1 MQTQALNEMKHRQE
15 IQMNNINFRPMM
27 HDDDHSL
34 YRPTIRDNLATLLTE
49 YTTSHSKTMVIR
61 FDVTYPK
68 GFMAV
73 EDNSDISA
81 LMKLLIQQCSRNGVS
96 PAYFWV
102 REQSLRSNNQ
112 HYHCMLL
119 LDGNKTCRYYPY
131 LEAAEEIWRRMLN
144 VDKKGLIH
152 YCDKDSDGKRQ
163 ANGIILR
170 SDDPNYEDKIEAVVR
185 QAMYLAKD
193 HTKGIYNDGVRDFGM
208 TRLSNI
214 SRRRSRS
221 TRREQ
226 GRADRFS

>member
-1 MQTQALNEMKHRQE
+1 
-15 IQMNNINFRPMM
+15 MNNINFRSMM
-27 HDDDHSL
+27 HDDDNSL
-34 YRPTIRDNLATLLTE
+34 YRPNIRDNLATLLTE
-49 YTTSHSKTMVIR
+49 YTMLHSKTMVIR
-61 FDVTYPK
+61 FDATYPK
-68 GFMAV
+68 GFNAV

-131 LEAAEEIWRRMLN
+131 IEAAEEIWGRILN
-144 VDKKGLIH
+144 VAPHGLIH
-152 YCDKDSDGKRQ
+152 YCNRSPEGNKQ

-170 SDDPNYEDKIEAVVR
+170 SDDPNYEDKIDTVVR

-193 HTKGIYNDGVRDFGM
+193 HTKGIYNDGFRDFGM
-208 TRLSNI
+208 TRI
-214 SRRRSRS
+214 SSISQLRKKFRNN
-221 TRREQ
+221 
-226 GRADRFS
+226 

>member
-1 MQTQALNEMKHRQE
+1 
-15 IQMNNINFRPMM
+15 
-27 HDDDHSL
+27 
-34 YRPTIRDNLATLLTE
+34 
-49 YTTSHSKTMVIR
+49 
-61 FDVTYPK
+61 
-68 GFMAV
+68 
-73 EDNSDISA
+73 
-81 LMKLLIQQCSRNGVS
+81 
-96 PAYFWV
+96 
-102 REQSLRSNNQ
+102 
-112 HYHCMLL
+112 
-119 LDGNKTCRYYPY
+119 
-131 LEAAEEIWRRMLN
+131 MLN

-226 GRADRFS
+226 GRADSLS

>member
-1 MQTQALNEMKHRQE
+1 
-15 IQMNNINFRPMM
+15 MNSINFSQMIKDYDPIKYS
-27 HDDDHSL
+27 DS
-34 YRPTIRDNLATLLTE
+34 ISQKIFELLEE
-49 YTTSHSKTMVIR
+49 YTKTFSKTMVVR

-68 GFMAV
+68 TYIGV
-73 EDNSDISA
+73 EDNSDMSA

-131 LEAAEEIWRRMLN
+131 IELAEEIWGRILGVN
-144 VDKKGLIH
+144 PKGLIH
-152 YCDKDSDGKRQ
+152 YCDRDPDGNRQ

-193 HTKGIYNDGVRDFGM
+193 HTKGFYNDGFRDFGM
-208 TRLSNI
+208 TRI
-214 SRRRSRS
+214 SSIPLLRKKFRNN
-221 TRREQ
+221 
-226 GRADRFS
+226 

>member
-1 MQTQALNEMKHRQE
+1 
-15 IQMNNINFRPMM
+15 MNNINFREMM
-27 HDDDHSL
+27 CDNDDSL
-34 YRPTIRDNLATLLTE
+34 YRPNIHDKLSTLLTE
-49 YTTSHSKTMVIR
+49 YTTIHSKTMVIR

-73 EDNSDISA
+73 EDNSDMSN

-96 PAYFWV
+96 PVYFWV
-102 REQSLRSNNQ
+102 REQSLRSKNQ

-131 LEAAEEIWRRMLN
+131 IKSAEEIWGRILD
-144 VDKKGLIH
+144 VDPKGLIH
-152 YCDKDSDGKRQ
+152 YCDRDPDGNRQ

-170 SDDPNYEDKIEAVVR
+170 SDDLNYEDKIEAVVR

-193 HTKGIYNDGVRDFGM
+193 HTKGFYNDGFRDFGM
-208 TRLSNI
+208 TRMANV
-214 SRRRSRS
+214 SRLRVRR

-226 GRADRFS
+226 DQADSYYA

>member
-1 MQTQALNEMKHRQE
+1 
-15 IQMNNINFRPMM
+15 MNNIDFRPMM

-49 YTTSHSKTMVIR
+49 YTTSYSKTMVIR

-81 LMKLLIQQCSRNGVS
+81 LMKLLIQQCSRKGVS

-112 HYHCMLL
+112 HYHCLLL

-131 LEAAEEIWRRMLN
+131 IESAEKMWGRIIN
-144 VDKKGLIH
+144 VDSKGLIH
-152 YCDKDSDGKRQ
+152 YCDRDPDGNRQ

-170 SDDPNYEDKIEAVVR
+170 SDDPSYEGKIEAVVR

-193 HTKGIYNDGVRDFGM
+193 HTKGICNDGFRDFGM
-208 TRLSNI
+208 TRI
-214 SRRRSRS
+214 SSIPLLRKKFR
-221 TRREQ
+221 
-226 GRADRFS
+226 GN

>member
-73 EDNSDISA
+73 EDNSDMSA
-81 LMKLLIQQCSRNGVS
+81 LMKLLMQQCSRNGVS

>member
-1 MQTQALNEMKHRQE
+1 
-15 IQMNNINFRPMM
+15 MNIINFSQMIKDYDSIMYRGYVSQKLF
-27 HDDDHSL
+27 SL
-34 YRPTIRDNLATLLTE
+34 LEE
-49 YTTSHSKTMVIR
+49 YTNTFSKTMIVR

-68 GFMAV
+68 SFIAV
-73 EDNSDISA
+73 ENNSDMSE

-112 HYHCMLL
+112 HYHSMLL

-131 LEAAEEIWRRMLN
+131 IESAEKMWGRILN
-144 VDKKGLIH
+144 VDPKGLIH
-152 YCDKDSDGKRQ
+152 YCDKDPDSNRQ

-170 SDDPNYEDKIEAVVR
+170 SDDPNYERKIATVVR

-208 TRLSNI
+208 TRLANV
-214 SRRRSRS
+214 SRPRVRR

-226 GRADRFS
+226 DPAESYYA

>member
-1 MQTQALNEMKHRQE
+1 MQTQSLNEMKHRQE
-15 IQMNNINFRPMM
+15 IKMNNINFRPMM
-27 HDDDHSL
+27 HDDGHSL
-34 YRPTIRDNLATLLTE
+34 YRLTIRDNLATLLTE

-226 GRADRFS
+226 GRADSLS

>member
-1 MQTQALNEMKHRQE
+1 MY
-15 IQMNNINFRPMM
+15 NNDNT
-27 HDDDHSL
+27 L

-49 YTTSHSKTMVIR
+49 YTTLHSKTMVIR

-68 GFMAV
+68 GFNAV
-73 EDNSDISA
+73 EDNSNISA
-81 LMKLLIQQCSRNGVS
+81 LMKLLIQQCSRKGVS

-131 LEAAEEIWRRMLN
+131 IEAAEKMWGRILD
-144 VDKKGLIH
+144 VDPKGLIH
-152 YCDKDSDGKRQ
+152 YCDRDPDGNRQ

-170 SDDPNYEDKIEAVVR
+170 SDDPNYESKIDTVVR

-208 TRLSNI
+208 TRLANV
-214 SRRRSRS
+214 SRRRSH
-221 TRREQ
+221 
-226 GRADRFS
+226 RARCKQDPAENYYA

>member
-1 MQTQALNEMKHRQE
+1 
-15 IQMNNINFRPMM
+15 MNSINFSQMIKDYDPIMYRGYVSQKLF
-27 HDDDHSL
+27 SL
-34 YRPTIRDNLATLLTE
+34 LEE
-49 YTTSHSKTMVIR
+49 YTNTFSKTMIVR

-68 GFMAV
+68 SFIAV
-73 EDNSDISA
+73 ENNSDMSD

-152 YCDKDSDGKRQ
+152 YCDKDSDGNRQ

-170 SDDPNYEDKIEAVVR
+170 SDDPYYEDKIATVVR
-185 QAMYLAKD
+185 QAMYMAKV
-193 HTKGIYNDGVRDFGM
+193 HTKGFYNDGFRDFGM
-208 TRLSNI
+208 TRI
-214 SRRRSRS
+214 SSIPLLRKKFR
-221 TRREQ
+221 
-226 GRADRFS
+226 GN

>member
-1 MQTQALNEMKHRQE
+1 
-15 IQMNNINFRPMM
+15 MNNN
-27 HDDDHSL
+27 DSTL
-34 YRPTIRDNLATLLTE
+34 YSPTIRDNLATLLTE
-49 YTTSHSKTMVIR
+49 YTTLHSKTMVIR

-68 GFMAV
+68 GFKAI

-81 LMKLLIQQCSRNGVS
+81 LMKLLIQQCSRKGVS

-112 HYHCMLL
+112 HYHCILL

-152 YCDKDSDGKRQ
+152 YCDKDSDGNRQ
-163 ANGIILR
+163 DNGIILR
-170 SDDPNYEDKIEAVVR
+170 SDDLNYEDKIEAVVR

-193 HTKGIYNDGVRDFGM
+193 HTKGFYNDGFRDFGM
-208 TRLSNI
+208 TRI
-214 SRRRSRS
+214 SSIPLLRKKFRNN
-221 TRREQ
+221 
-226 GRADRFS
+226 